1 MITLDEARRL
11 YGQYMAGGLSQAGLR
26 RLAAFIQS
34 PACPEE
40 WRKERGLF
48 AALQGTLPAA
58 SPRAG
63 FESRL
68 AERMRLAVQASDAP
82 DSPAPGRKA
91 GALRRRSQVWKLR
104 GAAALA
110 LAACLAAAVWLGLGL
125 ATRESADV
133 SLSMARIVQTKEA
146 MPPVAEGALKDSVPD
161 AGVESSVAACVRTS
175 GTGAVRKRR
184 RTVHEVQAE
193 SQRADSSIYTPTATS
208 PEEVERQMRLIA
220 ALLGEARNA
229 TKLDGPVMMAMDW
242 KEWKAAGRDLGA
254 AETN

>member
-11 YGQYMAGGLSQAGLR
+11 YGQYMAGELSQAGLR

-48 AALQGTLPAA
+48 AALQEILPAA

-68 AERMRLAVQASDAP
+68 AERMRLAVQASDSPAA
-82 DSPAPGRKA
+82 PAPGREA

-133 SLSMARIVQTKEA
+133 SMPMARIVQTKEVVRPA
-146 MPPVAEGALKDSVPD
+146 SDAEPKDSVQ
-161 AGVESSVAACVRTS
+161 AVSVKSSAVACVRTS
-175 GTGAVRKRR
+175 EAGAVRKRR
-184 RTVHEVQAE
+184 HTVRRLQAE
-193 SQRADSSIYTPTATS
+193 SQRVDSSIYTPTATS
-208 PEEVERQMRLIA
+208 PEEVERQIRLIA

-254 AETN
+254 AEAN